1 MRRRRRKRECRGY
14 GQAMDAAVPVSP
26 PGWHRGGCSEKGR
39 TRRARLPPRTPH
51 MRARSRHTPREHSNL
66 FPRFFFPPLFHPPHH
81 CHFPQKQN
89 PCPHLVTHFPSLN
102 PIAAPGPARLIPG
115 RCQIRS
121 VRGWESGKRDGS
133 RLEKAAEP
141 GASAGM
147 RARQRRALLA
157 ASPAAIQGTDPSA
170 DVTAPA
176 ISPERRMREK
186 FLPDRF
192 QQRPGINLA

>member
-1 MRRRRRKRECRGY
+1 MPRLRAGHGCCCACITSRMASRRMLGEREDEAG
-14 GQAMDAAVPVSP
+14 SP
-26 PGWHRGGCSEKGR
+26 P
-39 TRRARLPPRTPH
+39 APH
-51 MRARSRHTPREHSNL
+51 SSHARSLPTHPPGTLQPISQI
-66 FPRFFFPPLFHPPHH
+66 FFFPPLFHPPHH
-81 CHFPQKQN
+81 RHFPQKQN

-141 GASAGM
+141 GASAGT

>member
-1 MRRRRRKRECRGY
+1 MLLCLYHLQDGIAEDARRKGGRG
-14 GQAMDAAVPVSP
+14 GLASRPALLTCALAPDTP
-26 PGWHRGGCSEKGR
+26 PGN
-39 TRRARLPPRTPH
+39 TP
-51 MRARSRHTPREHSNL
+51 TY
-66 FPRFFFPPLFHPPHH
+66 FPGFFFFFSPLFHPPQHR
-81 CHFPQKQN
+81 HFPQKQN

-102 PIAAPGPARLIPG
+102 PIAAPAPARLIPG

-121 VRGWESGKRDGS
+121 VRGWESGKRDQS
-133 RLEKAAEP
+133 RLEKAAQP

-157 ASPAAIQGTDPSA
+157 ASPAAIQGTNPSA

-186 FLPDRF
+186 SLPDRF